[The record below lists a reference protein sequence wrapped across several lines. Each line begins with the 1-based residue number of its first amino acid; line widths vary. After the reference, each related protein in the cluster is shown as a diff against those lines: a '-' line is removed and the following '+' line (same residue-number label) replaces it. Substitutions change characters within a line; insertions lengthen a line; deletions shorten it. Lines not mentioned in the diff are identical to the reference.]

1 MVGACHLAGRRLF
14 AVANPRPVYRHV
26 YFRPA
31 AKPRGPLQYHHGL
44 RRLVRHHH
52 ALQCLG
58 THLAEPEKNLR
69 DRAGHRRRESEGAQ
83 DCPVCLAHELPALH
97 SHAHVHGRAVAR
109 TALLTP
115 PVPVPADLP
124 QQVARALAEDV
135 GAGDLTA
142 ALIPADRLG
151 RASVIT
157 REPAIVCGIPY
168 VEASFAQVDERVRL
182 KWQVA
187 EGDSAAAGRLLLGI
201 EGPARALLTGE
212 RTALN
217 FLQLLSGTATAA
229 HSYAALLK
237 GTHCRLLDTRKTI
250 PGLRSAQKYA
260 VRVGGGHN
268 HRMGLF
274 DGILI
279 KENHIV
285 AAGSIARA
293 VGAAKRGRPQVPVE
307 VEVENL
313 SELRQAI
320 DAGAD
325 IAMLDESSLG
335 ASREAVAVTLGS
347 AKPLKLEASGGITT
361 ATIREIAETGVD
373 FISVGSITKHVH
385 AVDLS
390 MRFEFQT

>member
-1 MVGACHLAGRRLF
+1 
-14 AVANPRPVYRHV
+14 
-26 YFRPA
+26 
-31 AKPRGPLQYHHGL
+31 
-44 RRLVRHHH
+44 
-52 ALQCLG
+52 
-58 THLAEPEKNLR
+58 
-69 DRAGHRRRESEGAQ
+69 
-83 DCPVCLAHELPALH
+83 
-97 SHAHVHGRAVAR
+97 
-109 TALLTP
+109 
-115 PVPVPADLP
+115 VPVPADLP

-142 ALIPADRLG
+142 ALIAAERLG
-151 RASVIT
+151 RAAVIT

-168 VEASFAQVDERVRL
+168 VEATFTQVDPRVML
-182 KWQVA
+182 EWQIV
-187 EGDSAAAGRLLLGI
+187 EGDCVAAGQLLLKLT
-201 EGPARALLTGE
+201 GPARALLTVE

-229 HSYAALLK
+229 HTYAAVLE
-237 GTHCRLLDTRKTI
+237 GTACRLLDTRKTI

-293 VGAAKRGRPQVPVE
+293 VAAAKRGPAQVPVE

-325 IAMLDESSLG
+325 IALLDEFSLQ
-335 ASREAVAVTLGS
+335 AMREAVAINAAS
-347 AKPLKLEASGGITT
+347 PRPLKLEASGGITL

-390 MRFEFQT
+390 MRFEFET